1 MKTVTQ
7 LHAEAPAVLK
17 GVTAVPVMRSD
28 WLDGVLA
35 KRAAKENMQAAT
47 G

>member
-1 MKTVTQ
+1 MKIVTQ

-17 GVTAVPVMRSD
+17 VVTAVPVMRSD

-35 KRAAKENMQAAT
+35 KRAAQASAQAT
-47 G
+47 AG